1 MNTRNNPNEL
11 FDAVLKF
18 IVVGLLFLAGFFL
31 SYLEN
36 ISV

>member
-11 FDAVLKF
+11 FDVVLKF

-31 SYLEN
+31 SYLES